1 MALRRFLLSDPSE
14 LWFSN
19 QVILPPGTLGHVWA
33 HWSSQKDAA
42 GIEQG
47 GQGCCSTPCSAQHS
61 PPQRENQPRPSTV
74 CPAEG
79 LTAQATAGWSRL
91 GSPA

>member
-47 GQGCCSTPCSAQHS
+47 GRDAAPHPAV
-61 PPQRENQPRPSTV
+61 PSTAR
-74 CPAEG
+74 PRE
-79 LTAQATAGWSRL
+79 
-91 GSPA
+91 